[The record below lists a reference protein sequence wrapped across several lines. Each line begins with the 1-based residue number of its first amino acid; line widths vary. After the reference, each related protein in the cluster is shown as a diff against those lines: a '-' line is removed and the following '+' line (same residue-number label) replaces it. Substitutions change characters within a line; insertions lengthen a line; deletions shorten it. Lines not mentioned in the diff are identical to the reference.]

1 MNFKGE
7 PFNTLQKEFDSKDD
21 VKQWIIL
28 NQFSRRNLSAYDRS
42 LLALKLKPLIAEKAK
57 ENQIRKP
64 KSVLQKSAEQ
74 KIDTRKNISQM
85 AGVSHDTIHKV
96 EHIEERAT
104 DEVKGKISNGEIS
117 INQEYQAIR
126 REEKIEA
133 VKEKFVDEEMGT
145 IIGMV
150 LVLNLLVQFLKPL
163 IDKIK
168 KVPTRYV
175 VWVLALALSV
185 IYKWIDGEF
194 TVETIFVML
203 INTIVITL
211 AAMKSYELTTK

>member
-1 MNFKGE
+1 
-7 PFNTLQKEFDSKDD
+7 
-21 VKQWIIL
+21 
-28 NQFSRRNLSAYDRS
+28 
-42 LLALKLKPLIAEKAK
+42 
-57 ENQIRKP
+57 
-64 KSVLQKSAEQ
+64 
-74 KIDTRKNISQM
+74 
-85 AGVSHDTIHKV
+85 
-96 EHIEERAT
+96 
-104 DEVKGKISNGEIS
+104 
-117 INQEYQAIR
+117 
-126 REEKIEA
+126 
-133 VKEKFVDEEMGT
+133 
-145 IIGMV
+145 MV